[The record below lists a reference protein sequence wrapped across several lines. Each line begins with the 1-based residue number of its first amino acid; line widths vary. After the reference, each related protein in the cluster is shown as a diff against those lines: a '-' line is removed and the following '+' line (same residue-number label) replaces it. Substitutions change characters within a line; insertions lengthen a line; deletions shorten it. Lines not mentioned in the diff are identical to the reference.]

1 MHNDRR
7 GCRVRIGRAN
17 SGDSHSSSD
26 LRGFPRR
33 VRRIL
38 LADSAVELFEFA
50 LVAPLMLMLLLGIFW
65 IGRAYNVYETIT
77 RAAREGARY
86 AVLPS
91 SAGAGNAYADT
102 PSSACAAGTNAFN
115 NCVSPVLTSSGLDPT
130 KVQNY
135 CQRTLW
141 LENTNPRQCGVEI
154 NFTYPVQ
161 LAIPF
166 TSLNG
171 TTISIQTRAQMR
183 QENQSAGGTCP

>member
-1 MHNDRR
+1 VHTDRR
-7 GCRVRIGRAN
+7 GWGVRTGTAK
-17 SGDSHSSSD
+17 SGDSHSRSQ
-26 LRGFPRR
+26 LGGFPRQ

-38 LADSAVELFEFA
+38 LAESAVELFEFA
-50 LVAPLMLMLLLGIFW
+50 LVSPLLLMLLLGIFW

-77 RAAREGARY
+77 RAAREGVRY

-102 PSSACAAGTNAFN
+102 PSAACASGTNTFN
-115 NCVSPVLTSSGLDPT
+115 SYVSPVLTSSGLDPT
-130 KVQNY
+130 KVQSY
-135 CQRTLW
+135 CQRALW
-141 LENTNPRQCGVEI
+141 LENTSPRQCGVEI